1 MYQRMLVLL
10 DGSELAEVVFTY
22 AKELAARLDLD
33 VILLHVYSPA
43 LREFVPMHQA
53 YIKRAAGTIKRQA
66 KEVREKLGIQP
77 EGKPIKVRGELGMGY
92 PADEILRYAEE
103 NAVDLILMASHGRS
117 GIKRWVMGSVADK
130 VLRAS
135 KIPVW
140 LVRAG
145 VPDEVPYDQWP
156 SKTIL
161 APLKG
166 IELAESVLP
175 YVEAL
180 AKQRGT
186 EPINVVLLRVCDLP
200 VTPSYYSPELSGV
213 PLNWGEYMEQETA
226 RSKQAAEEYLAKI
239 TKRFKNKG
247 ISVQSEV
254 LVGKAADE
262 IVNYASKNPYTL
274 IILATHGRSG
284 IRRLVYGS
292 VTESILLGVSNPIL
306 LVKPR
311 KPDSKVNTKKG
322 E

>member
-1 MYQRMLVLL
+1 MLVLL

-33 VILLHVYSPA
+33 VILLHVYSPI

-53 YIKRAAGTIKRQA
+53 YIKRAAGAVRRQA
-66 KEVREKLGIQP
+66 KEIREKLDIP
-77 EGKPIKVRGELGMGY
+77 SESKPVKVRGELALGY

-161 APLKG
+161 APLNG
-166 IELAESVLP
+166 TELAESVLP
-175 YVEAL
+175 HVETL
-180 AKQRGT
+180 AKQKNT
-186 EPINVVLLRVCDLP
+186 EPIKVVLLRVCDLP

-226 RSKQAAEEYLAKI
+226 RNKQAAKKYLAKI
-239 TKRFKNKG
+239 ARQLRKKG
-247 ISVQSEV
+247 ISVQSKV

-262 IVNYASKNPYTL
+262 IVNYASKHPYTL
-274 IILATHGRSG
+274 IVLATRGHSG
-284 IRRLVYGS
+284 LRRLVYGS
-292 VTESILLGVSNPIL
+292 VTESVLAGVTCPIL
-306 LVKPR
+306 LVRPP
-311 KPDSKVNTKKG
+311 KPDSKEKTKK
-322 E
+322 EE